1 MLYENSN
8 TNKTY
13 IFPNGIELKEN
24 EVKRTLA
31 GEFTMQKFISGYDL
45 ASRTSIINHLI
56 GKNNYKSYLEIG
68 VHEAENFNNIK
79 IKFKVGVDP
88 MPLTANP
95 NVLRLTSD
103 QFYKKNKLKFDI
115 IFIDGSHLE
124 NQVDKDIRNSL
135 NFLNKKG
142 IIVMHDCN
150 PPSKF
155 HQRENY
161 EVDGEFP
168 SWNGTTW
175 KSFAKLRMKKSNLS
189 MFCVDCDWGVGII
202 KKGKQKLYKKMNEL
216 SYTLISNHRK
226 ELMNLISVSNFL
238 KKF

>member
-1 MLYENSN
+1 
-8 TNKTY
+8 
-13 IFPNGIELKEN
+13 
-24 EVKRTLA
+24 
-31 GEFTMQKFISGYDL
+31 
-45 ASRTSIINHLI
+45 
-56 GKNNYKSYLEIG
+56 
-68 VHEAENFNNIK
+68 
-79 IKFKVGVDP
+79 

-175 KSFAKLRMKKSNLS
+175 KSFAKLRMKESNLS